1 MSVWWWWWWWAVSS
15 CVWGIVK
22 ESSQLKLDTLLGSG
36 GSDCTKTVAP
46 TPTVQLG
53 ARPTPA

>member
-1 MSVWWWWWWWAVSS
+1 MCGGGGGGTECRHV
-15 CVWGIVK
+15 CEGIVK